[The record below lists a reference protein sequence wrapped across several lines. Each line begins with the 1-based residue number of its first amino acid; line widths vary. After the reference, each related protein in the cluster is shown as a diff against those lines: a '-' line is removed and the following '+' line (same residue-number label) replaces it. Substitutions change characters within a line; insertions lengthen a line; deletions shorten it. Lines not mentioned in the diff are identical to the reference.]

1 MYSRNLCTVLDGPRR
16 DRWTSVRSLCMLS
29 LCHVDVSM
37 HVRERDRVYE
47 YDYLNDYVTL
57 R

>member
-1 MYSRNLCTVLDGPRR
+1 
-16 DRWTSVRSLCMLS
+16 MLS